1 MNQRMKMSS
10 QQEAELTMAALMAQ
24 GKSLVMGYDKDSG
37 RFVIKTVEIG
47 REE

>member
-1 MNQRMKMSS
+1 MDSRRT
-10 QQEAELTMAALMAQ
+10 ELTIAALMAQ

-37 RFVIKTVEIG
+37 RFVIKTAEIG